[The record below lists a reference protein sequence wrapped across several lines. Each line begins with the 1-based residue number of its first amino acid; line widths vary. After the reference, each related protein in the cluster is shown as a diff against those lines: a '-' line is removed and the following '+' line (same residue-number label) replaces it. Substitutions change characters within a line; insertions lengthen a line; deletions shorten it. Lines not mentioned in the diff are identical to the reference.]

1 MILKLDFASKVP
13 LFMQIRNQIVIAIAD
28 GSLKPGERLP
38 TIRNL
43 AEESGLNMMTISK
56 AYQQLTQE
64 GYLITDRRNG
74 ATVTNKEHAHVVDD
88 ALLDRMRLCISE
100 LRLAG
105 MSPEEIR
112 NLCDQL
118 YGEQPPTASH
128 FS

>member
-1 MILKLDFASKVP
+1 
-13 LFMQIRNQIVIAIAD
+13 
-28 GSLKPGERLP
+28 
-38 TIRNL
+38 
-43 AEESGLNMMTISK
+43 MMTISK

-74 ATVTNKEHAHVVDD
+74 AMVANKETAHAVDD
-88 ALLDRMRLCISE
+88 ALLERMRLCISE

-128 FS
+128 CP

>member
-74 ATVTNKEHAHVVDD
+74 AMVANKETAHAVDD
-88 ALLDRMRLCISE
+88 ALLERMRLCISE

>member
-74 ATVTNKEHAHVVDD
+74 AMVANKETAHAVDE
-88 ALLDRMRLCISE
+88 ALLERMRLCISE

-118 YGEQPPTASH
+118 YGE
-128 FS
+128 